1 MLLFIAG
8 LKPVADHRQSKLLP
22 FSFCLL
28 LLFSLGACS
37 SLISATRSGPI
48 QEDYGKR
55 SFGRFID
62 DGLIE
67 TKAKVNINKASAELK
82 KAHIGVTSYNG
93 VVLLAGQVPTEDAR
107 QLAGEVV
114 RKVRNVKRLHNELSI
129 AGPISMPARSN
140 DAWLTSKVKTKLLAS
155 SRVKGRRI
163 KVVTENGVVHLMGLV
178 TRAEADQVVDV
189 VRGTFG
195 VQKIIRIF
203 EYID

>member
-1 MLLFIAG
+1 MSVDASRYTVKHGRWQLCCAALMAAIVLL
-8 LKPVADHRQSKLLP
+8 S
-22 FSFCLL
+22 S
-28 LLFSLGACS
+28 CS
-37 SLISATRSGPI
+37 SLISATRSSPI

-67 TKAKVNINKASAELK
+67 TKAKVNLKKTDEQLK

-93 VVLLAGQVPTEDAR
+93 VVLVAGQVPSAELKE
-107 QLAGEVV
+107 LAGAVV
-114 RKVRNVKRLHNELSI
+114 GKVRNVKRVHNELSV

-140 DAWLTSKVKTKLLAS
+140 DSWLTTKVKSKLLAS
-155 SRVKGRRI
+155 SQVKGRRI

-178 TRAEADQVVDV
+178 TRAEADEVVNV
-189 VRGTFG
+189 VKGTFG
-195 VQKIIRIF
+195 VQKIVRIF